1 MQAVV
6 LHQFGSA
13 TQLQLQSVA
22 DPSPGPG
29 ELLLRVRAC
38 GVCYHDVLNRRGS
51 LPRTSVPAILG
62 HEVAGE
68 VVEVGPGVRGWAVGD
83 RAATLQR
90 MSCGACPACKAGR
103 TSLCKRDARF
113 FGEELPGGYAGLM
126 VAPVGGIGRVPD
138 GMPWAVAATV
148 CCTAGTAVHV
158 VRTRGRV
165 KRGETVLIT
174 GASGGVG
181 LQAVQLARLDGARV
195 IAVTSNQAKLAA
207 LYNAGAHEVVVATD
221 LEFAAAARR
230 LTGGEGVNVA
240 IEIVGS
246 ATFAQTL
253 RAMSPGGRV
262 VVVGNLESGTIDLN
276 PGLVIVKELE
286 ILGAYA
292 TTQGELETA
301 LALTHAGKLSP
312 FVTEVLPLGDAAK
325 AHVRLENRAVAGRL
339 VLCPDAT
346 RTDPARVEEVP

>member
-6 LHQFGSA
+6 LHQFGSVDH
-13 TQLQLQSVA
+13 LRLQSVA
-22 DPSPGPG
+22 DPRPGPG
-29 ELLLRVRAC
+29 EVLLRVRAC
-38 GVCYHDVLNRRGS
+38 GVCYHDVINRRGS

-68 VVEVGPGVRGWAVGD
+68 VVELGPGVTDWKVGD

-90 MSCGACPACKAGR
+90 MSCGACPACAGGR
-103 TSLCKRDARF
+103 SSLCKRDNRF
-113 FGEELPGGYAGLM
+113 FGEELQGGYAALM

-138 GMPWAVAATV
+138 GISWEVAATV

-158 VRTRGRV
+158 VRARGRIQ
-165 KRGETVLIT
+165 RGETVLVT

-181 LQAVQLARLDGARV
+181 LQTVQLARLDGAHV
-195 IAVTSNQAKLAA
+195 IAVTSSDVKARA
-207 LYNAGAHEVVVATD
+207 LYNAGAHEVVVSPR
-221 LEFAAAARR
+221 LEFAAEVRR
-230 LTGGEGVNVA
+230 ITAGEGVQVA

-246 ATFAQTL
+246 ATFPHTL
-253 RAMSPGGRV
+253 KAMAPGGRV

-292 TTQGELETA
+292 TTQRELETA
-301 LALTHAGKLSP
+301 LALTRAGKLSP
-312 FVTEVLPLGDAAK
+312 FVTEVMPLGDAPR
-325 AHVRLENRAVAGRL
+325 AHVRLENREVAGRL
-339 VLCPDAT
+339 VLCPDA
-346 RTDPARVEEVP
+346 V

>member
-6 LHQFGSA
+6 LQRFGSVDHL
-13 TQLQLQSVA
+13 TLQSVA
-22 DPSPGPG
+22 DPTPGAG
-29 ELLLRVRAC
+29 EVLLRVRAC
-38 GVCYHDVLNRRGS
+38 GVCYHDVINRRGS

-68 VVEVGPGVRGWAVGD
+68 VIEVGPGVRGWAVGD

-90 MSCGACPACKAGR
+90 MSCGACPACEAGR
-103 TSLCKRDARF
+103 TSLCKRDNRF

-126 VAPVGGIGRVPD
+126 VAPIGGIGRVPE
-138 GMPWAVAATV
+138 GMAWTVAATV

-165 KRGETVLIT
+165 RRGETVVIT

-195 IAVTSNQAKLAA
+195 IAVTSSAAKTAA
-207 LYNAGAHEVVVATD
+207 LYNAGADEVVVAPD
-221 LEFAAAARR
+221 LEFAAEVRR
-230 LTGGEGVNVA
+230 LTGGEGAQVA

-246 ATFAQTL
+246 ATFAQTVKVM
-253 RAMSPGGRV
+253 APGGRV
-262 VVVGNLESGTIDLN
+262 VVFGNLESGTIALN

-286 ILGAYA
+286 IIGAYA
-292 TTQGELETA
+292 TTAGELETA
-301 LALTHAGKLSP
+301 LGLTHAGKLSP
-312 FVTEVLPLGDAAK
+312 YVSDVLPLGDAAK
-325 AHVRLENRAVAGRL
+325 AHARLENREVAGRL
-339 VLCPDAT
+339 VLCPD
-346 RTDPARVEEVP
+346 PI

>member
-6 LHQFGSA
+6 LERFGSVDHL
-13 TQLQLQSVA
+13 TLQSVA
-22 DPSPGPG
+22 DPTPGPG
-29 ELLLRVRAC
+29 EVLLRVRAC
-38 GVCYHDVLNRRGS
+38 GVCYHDVINRRGS

-68 VVEVGPGVRGWAVGD
+68 VIEVGPGVQGWKVGD

-90 MSCGACPACKAGR
+90 MSCGSCAACEAGR
-103 TSLCKRDARF
+103 SSLCKRDNRF
-113 FGEELPGGYAGLM
+113 FGEELQGGYAGLM
-126 VAPVGGIGRVPD
+126 VAPTGGIGRVPE

-165 KRGETVLIT
+165 RRGEAVLIT

-195 IAVTSNQAKLAA
+195 IAVTSNPSKTRA
-207 LYNAGAHEVVVATD
+207 LYNAGADEVVVSPGLAFSS
-221 LEFAAAARR
+221 EVRR
-230 LTGGEGVNVA
+230 LTGGEGAQVA

-253 RAMSPGGRV
+253 KAMAPGGRV
-262 VVVGNLESGTIDLN
+262 VVVGNLESGTIELN

-292 TTQGELETA
+292 TTAGELETA
-301 LALTHAGKLSP
+301 LRLTHSGKLSP
-312 FVTEVLPLGDAAK
+312 YVTEVLPLGDAAK
-325 AHVRLENRAVAGRL
+325 AHVRLENREVAGRL
-339 VLCPDAT
+339 VLCPDS
-346 RTDPARVEEVP
+346 V

>member
-6 LHQFGSA
+6 LQRFGSVDHL
-13 TQLQLQSVA
+13 TLQSVA
-22 DPSPGPG
+22 DPTPGPG
-29 ELLLRVRAC
+29 EVLLRVRAC
-38 GVCYHDVLNRRGS
+38 GVCHHDVINRRGS

-62 HEVAGE
+62 HEVAGD
-68 VVEVGPGVRGWAVGD
+68 VIEVGPGVTGWAVGD

-90 MSCGACPACKAGR
+90 MSCGSCASCRAGR
-103 TSLCKRDARF
+103 TSLCKRDNRF

-126 VAPVGGIGRVPD
+126 VAPVGGIGHVPA
-138 GMPWAVAATV
+138 GIPWTVAATV

-165 KRGETVLIT
+165 QRGETVVVT

-195 IAVTSNQAKLAA
+195 IAVTSSAKKSRA
-207 LYNAGAHEVVVATD
+207 LYNAGAHEVVVAPD
-221 LEFAAAARR
+221 LEFASEVRR
-230 LTGGEGVNVA
+230 LTGGEGAQAA

-253 RAMSPGGRV
+253 KAMAPGGRV
-262 VVVGNLESGTIDLN
+262 VVVGNLETGTIDLN

-292 TTQGELETA
+292 TTQGELEEA
-301 LALTHAGKLSP
+301 LQLTRARKLTP
-312 FVTEVLPLGDAAK
+312 FVTDVLPLGDAAR
-325 AHVRLENRAVAGRL
+325 AHVRLENREVAGRL
-339 VLCPDAT
+339 VLCPDA
-346 RTDPARVEEVP
+346 

>member
-13 TQLQLQSVA
+13 DHLQLTSVD
-22 DPSPGPG
+22 DPRPGPG
-29 ELLLRVRAC
+29 EVLLRVRAC
-38 GVCYHDVLNRRGS
+38 GVCYHDVMCRRGS
-51 LPRTSVPAILG
+51 LPGTNVPAILG

-68 VVEVGPGVRGWAVGD
+68 VIEVGAGVTGWAIGD

-90 MSCGACPACKAGR
+90 LSCGVCPSCVAGR
-103 TSLCKRDARF
+103 ASLCKRDARF
-113 FGEELPGGYAGLM
+113 FGEELPGGYASLM
-126 VAPVGGIGRVPD
+126 VAPVAGIGKVPD
-138 GMPWAVAATV
+138 NMPWAVAATV

-165 KRGETVLIT
+165 QPGETVLVT

-195 IAVTSNQAKLAA
+195 IAVTSTASKVEA
-207 LYNAGAHEVVVATD
+207 LYNAGADEVIVSAT
-221 LEFAAAARR
+221 LEFASAVRKA
-230 LTGGEGVNVA
+230 THGDGVHVA

-253 RAMSPGGRV
+253 KTMAPGGRV
-262 VVVGNLESGTIDLN
+262 VVVGNLESGVIALN

-286 ILGAYA
+286 LIGAYA
-292 TTQGELETA
+292 TSQGELETA
-301 LALTHAGKLSP
+301 LQLTRTGKLSP
-312 FVTEVLPLGDAAK
+312 FVHEIMPLAEAAR
-325 AHVRLENRAVAGRL
+325 AHTRLENRKVAGRL
-339 VLCPDAT
+339 VLSPDA
-346 RTDPARVEEVP
+346 A

>member
-207 LYNAGAHEVVVATD
+207 LYNAGAHEVVVAPD

-339 VLCPDAT
+339 VLCPDAA
-346 RTDPARVEEVP
+346 RTDSRVEEMP

>member
-6 LHQFGSA
+6 LHQFGNAS
-13 TQLQLQSVA
+13 QLRLQSVA
-22 DPSPGPG
+22 DPRPGPG
-29 ELLLRVRAC
+29 EVLLRVRAC
-38 GVCYHDVLNRRGS
+38 GVCYHDVINRRGS

-68 VVEVGPGVRGWAVGD
+68 VVEVGPGVRGWSVGD

-90 MSCGACPACKAGR
+90 MSCGACPACEAGR
-103 TSLCKRDARF
+103 TSLCKRDNRF

-165 KRGETVLIT
+165 RPGETVVVT

-181 LQAVQLARLDGARV
+181 LQTVQLARLDGARV
-195 IAVTSNQAKLAA
+195 IAVTSNIAKVAA
-207 LYNAGAHEVVVATD
+207 LYNAGAHEVVVSPS
-221 LEFAAAARR
+221 LEFAASVRR
-230 LTGGEGVNVA
+230 ATDGEGAAVA

-246 ATFAQTL
+246 KTFAQTL
-253 RAMSPGGRV
+253 KAMAPGGRV

-276 PGLVIVKELE
+276 PGLIIVKELE

-339 VLCPDAT
+339 VLCPDAI
-346 RTDPARVEEVP
+346 

>member
-6 LHQFGSA
+6 LHQFGNAS
-13 TQLQLQSVA
+13 QLRLQSVA
-22 DPSPGPG
+22 DPRPGPG

-38 GVCYHDVLNRRGS
+38 GVCYHDVINRRGS

-90 MSCGACPACKAGR
+90 MSCGACPACEAGR
-103 TSLCKRDARF
+103 TSLCKRDNRF

-126 VAPVGGIGRVPD
+126 VAPVGGIGRVPE

-165 KRGETVLIT
+165 RPGETVVIT

-181 LQAVQLARLDGARV
+181 LQTVQLARLDGARV
-195 IAVTSNQAKLAA
+195 IAVTSNLAKVAA
-207 LYNAGAHEVVVATD
+207 LYNAGAHEVVVSPS
-221 LEFAAAARR
+221 LEFAASVRR
-230 LTGGEGVNVA
+230 ATDGEGAAVA
-240 IEIVGS
+240 IEIVG
-246 ATFAQTL
+246 AKTFGQTL
-253 RAMSPGGRV
+253 KAMAPGGRV

-325 AHVRLENRAVAGRL
+325 AHVRLENRGVAGRL
-339 VLCPDAT
+339 VLSPD
-346 RTDPARVEEVP
+346 VM